1 VRHLKTNISTLS
13 FDDDDYLEIIMS
25 ESAVLD
31 LANVINHFETT
42 REFTNYKKVGCVL
55 DLKAIKFNHIP
66 KEVMSYLANSK
77 YNQYQLGVAIII
89 EGLGQKI
96 LGNFYLKVHK
106 PKVQTKLFTNYNEA
120 KVWLTKIKMSE
131 KVNEIL

>member
-1 VRHLKTNISTLS
+1 MRHLETTISTLS
-13 FDDDDYLEIIMS
+13 FDGDDYLEIIIN

-42 REFTNYKKVGCVL
+42 RAFTNYKKVVCML
-55 DLKAIKFNHIP
+55 DLTAIKFNHIP
-66 KEVMSYLANSK
+66 KEVMNYLANSK

-96 LGNFYLKVHK
+96 LGNFYLKIHQ
-106 PKVQTKLFTNYNEA
+106 PKVETKLFTNYNEA
-120 KVWLTKIKMSE
+120 KVWLTKIKTSE
-131 KVNEIL
+131 NSNATL